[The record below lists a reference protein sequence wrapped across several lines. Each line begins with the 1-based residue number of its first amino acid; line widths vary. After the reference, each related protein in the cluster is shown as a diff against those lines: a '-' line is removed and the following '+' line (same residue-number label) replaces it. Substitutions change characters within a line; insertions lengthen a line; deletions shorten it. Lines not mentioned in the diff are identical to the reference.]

1 MLVIIVLEIIL
12 LILTNYSIWFQGF
25 YFEKLGVSLFN
36 HSYHIIILKM
46 KLASPP
52 PLLNMLLIEFCLIP
66 LFYKL
71 FRVDNNLL
79 RQLFGG

>member
-71 FRVDNNLL
+71 FKAGNNLL
-79 RQLFGG
+79 RQFFGG